1 MIDFKKRLDEEDKL
15 TGIYVEDELE
25 EIIPKKK
32 KKRISNFL
40 IFSIVLFIVF
50 SGKIIMSSPMATQWM
65 ENNSFFNTIKQL
77 TPSLDKQL
85 KGEENDRI
93 NILLLGIGGGR
104 HDGSQLTDTIMLGSI
119 KPSTNEASLIS
130 FPRDLVSPVNNW
142 QKINSINAYA
152 EMNQEGSGGNKM
164 INSMSDLLEI
174 DIPYYVKVDFEGFEK
189 IIDELGGIEINVENS
204 FTDYQY
210 PIKGEE
216 DNPDYYSRFEVLS
229 FKAGLQKMDG
239 ETALKYAR
247 SRHAVGIEGSDYA
260 RARRQQLVLQAVK
273 DRVLSGSFLLNPA
286 TINGVL
292 SELNNNI
299 STNIEIWEM
308 LKVWNIVK
316 EIEKNEIKSFVLN
329 DAPDN
334 YLIASRGEDGA
345 FILVPKTGNFN
356 NIKSLVKNIFNNNEE
371 EEKNNN
377 IQQNY
382 VKQIDEDLNV
392 AVLNGT
398 WINGLA
404 GKTSA
409 IIKQN
414 GFKIFEVANAYKRDY
429 NQTTLYIIN
438 DDISNNNINILTSLT
453 QAEKTTI
460 IPEWVEETY
469 INSSSSPDL
478 VLVMGTDSN
487 K

>member
-1 MIDFKKRLDEEDKL
+1 MIDFKKKLEEEDRL
-15 TGIYVEDELE
+15 SGIYVEDELE

-40 IFSIVLFIVF
+40 ILSIVLFIIF
-50 SGKIIMSSPMATQWM
+50 SGKIIMSSPTATQWM

-77 TPSLDKQL
+77 TPSLDKEL

-93 NILLLGIGGGR
+93 NVLLLGIGGGN
-104 HDGSQLTDTIMLGSI
+104 HDGSQLTDTIILGSI
-119 KPSTNEASLIS
+119 KPSSNEASLIS

-152 EMNQEGSGGNKM
+152 EMNKNGTGGEKM
-164 INSMSDLLEI
+164 INSMSELLET
-174 DIPYYVKVDFEGFEK
+174 DIPYYIKVDFEGFEK
-189 IIDELGGIEINVENS
+189 IIDELGGIEIEVENS

-210 PIKGEE
+210 PIKGQE
-216 DNPDYYSRFEVLS
+216 DNPDYYARFEVLS

-247 SRHAVGIEGSDYA
+247 SRHSMGIEGSDYA

-273 DRVLSGSFLLNPA
+273 DKVLSGSFLLNPA

-308 LKVWNIVK
+308 LKLWNLAK
-316 EIEKNEIKSFVLN
+316 EIERSKIKSFVLN

-334 YLIASRGEDGA
+334 YLVASRGEDGA

-356 NIKSLVKNIFNNNEE
+356 DIKVLIKNIFINEDENIENNS
-371 EEKNNN
+371 K
-377 IQQNY
+377 QNFI
-382 VKQIDEDLNV
+382 KQIDEDISV

-409 IIKQN
+409 IVKQR
-414 GFKIFEVANAYKRDY
+414 GFDIFEVANAYKRDY
-429 NQTTLYIIN
+429 NQTTLYILNN
-438 DDISNNNINILTSLT
+438 DSSSENINTLISAT
-453 QAEKTTI
+453 QAKKATS
-460 IPEWVEETY
+460 IPDWIENIY
-469 INSSSSPDL
+469 IDASSSPDL
-478 VLVMGTDSN
+478 VLIMGTDSN

>member
-1 MIDFKKRLDEEDKL
+1 MIDFKKKLEEEDRL
-15 TGIYVEDELE
+15 SGIYVEDELE

-40 IFSIVLFIVF
+40 ILSIVLFIIF
-50 SGKIIMSSPMATQWM
+50 SGKIIMSSPTATQWM
-65 ENNSFFNTIKQL
+65 ENNSFFSTIKQL

-85 KGEENDRI
+85 KGEDNDRI
-93 NILLLGIGGGR
+93 NILLLGIGGGN
-104 HDGSQLTDTIMLGSI
+104 HDGSQLTDTIILGSV
-119 KPSTNEASLIS
+119 KPSNKKASLIS

-152 EMNQEGSGGNKM
+152 EMNREGSGGDKM
-164 INSMSDLLEI
+164 INSMSELLKTE
-174 DIPYYVKVDFEGFEK
+174 IPYYIKVDFEGFEK
-189 IIDELGGIEINVENS
+189 IIDELGGIEVEVENS

-210 PIKGEE
+210 PIRGQEE
-216 DNPDYYSRFEVLS
+216 NPDYYARFEVLS
-229 FKAGLQKMDG
+229 FESGLQKMDG

-247 SRHAVGIEGSDYA
+247 SRHASGIEGSDYA
-260 RARRQQLVLQAVK
+260 RARRQQLVIQAVK
-273 DRVLSGSFLLNPA
+273 ERVLSGSFLLNPA
-286 TINGVL
+286 TINSVL
-292 SELNNNI
+292 NELNNNI

-308 LKVWNIVK
+308 LKLWNLVK
-316 EIEKNEIKSFVLN
+316 DINKDEIESFVLN

-334 YLIASRGEDGA
+334 YLVASRGEDGA

-356 NIKSLVKNIFNNNEE
+356 NIQKLVNNIFNDSEE
-371 EEKNNN
+371 HENNN
-377 IQQNY
+377 TREDY
-382 VKQIDEDLNV
+382 VKQINEDLSI

-409 IIKQN
+409 IVKQS

-429 NQTTLYIIN
+429 NQTTLYILN
-438 DDISNNNINILTSLT
+438 KEISNNSIDTLISAT
-453 QAEKTTI
+453 QAKETTI
-460 IPEWVEETY
+460 IPEWIENTY
-469 INSSSSPDL
+469 IDASSSPDL
-478 VLVMGTDSN
+478 VLIMGTDSN